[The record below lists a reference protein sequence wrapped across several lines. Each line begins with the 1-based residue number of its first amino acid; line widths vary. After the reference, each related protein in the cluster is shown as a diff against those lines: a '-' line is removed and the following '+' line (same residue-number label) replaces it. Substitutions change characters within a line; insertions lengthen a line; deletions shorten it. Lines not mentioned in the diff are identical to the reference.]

1 MSVMRLK
8 FITADWGEKRIV
20 LVSQEDID
28 AMLSSLDPDDWEN
41 QRLIGFLKAVSEEMN
56 KDNNILTNN

>member
-1 MSVMRLK
+1 M
-8 FITADWGEKRIV
+8 
-20 LVSQEDID
+20 SQEDID